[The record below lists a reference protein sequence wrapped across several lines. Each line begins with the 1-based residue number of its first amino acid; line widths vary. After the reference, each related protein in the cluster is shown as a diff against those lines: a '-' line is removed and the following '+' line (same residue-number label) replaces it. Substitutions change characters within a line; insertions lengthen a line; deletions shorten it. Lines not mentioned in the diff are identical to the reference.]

1 MFISTHHNLISHNV
15 CYIIWVVTWII
26 GNIVYVCVFFSL
38 QSLETPFQNYYWRS
52 NWCQPGNCNF
62 LSLGIELLHWVFRQ
76 WTNLAERCKLFFD
89 LSLVP
94 KNMNLWYSFISITDM
109 VIGSE
114 SYSTLFASF
123 YLELI
128 KSKLPAGN
136 PCMFFKCGPQ
146 SQFIW

>member
-1 MFISTHHNLISHNV
+1 MCSISSGLWPELLEIS
-15 CYIIWVVTWII
+15 CM
-26 GNIVYVCVFFSL
+26 YVFFFSL
-38 QSLETPFQNYYWRS
+38 QSLETPFQNYYWRL

-62 LSLGIELLHWVFRQ
+62 LSLGIELLPWGFRQ
-76 WTNLAERCKLFFD
+76 WTNLAKRCKLFFD
-89 LSLVP
+89 LLLVP
-94 KNMNLWYSFISITDM
+94 KNMNLWYCFISITDM

-136 PCMFFKCGPQ
+136 PCMFFKCGLQ